1 MIKLAKA
8 KKASLF
14 LNGEIEDID
23 QIKSKF
29 DKENYDIVIGVDGG
43 ANHLQRIG
51 AVPDYIVGDLDS
63 IDKESLTFFIEKGTE
78 FKKYPSKKNE
88 TDTELAIWLAR
99 DLGAQSIDLYGA
111 LGGRIDHE
119 IANIH
124 LLYYIIKRGLNP
136 RILDKNRDLYIV
148 GKDPLEISGKAGDLI
163 SLIPLYGDAKG
174 VTLGGLEYPLEKYDM
189 EFSKPRGISNVMIG
203 QKCSISL
210 EEGYLLVMKN
220 EL

>member
-1 MIKLAKA
+1 MIKLAKE

-78 FKKYPSKKNE
+78 FKKYPSKK
-88 TDTELAIWLAR
+88 TRQTR
-99 DLGAQSIDLYGA
+99 S
-111 LGGRIDHE
+111 
-119 IANIH
+119 
-124 LLYYIIKRGLNP
+124 
-136 RILDKNRDLYIV
+136 
-148 GKDPLEISGKAGDLI
+148 
-163 SLIPLYGDAKG
+163 
-174 VTLGGLEYPLEKYDM
+174 
-189 EFSKPRGISNVMIG
+189 
-203 QKCSISL
+203 
-210 EEGYLLVMKN
+210 
-220 EL
+220 